1 MPRQK
6 KYGHA
11 EAVFGPSDPSSYMLG
26 LPKSRAKL
34 GNWGVVAVLAGTI
47 LALMVLV
54 LESYPF

>member
-11 EAVFGPSDPSSYMLG
+11 DAVFGSPDPSSYMLG
-26 LPKSRAKL
+26 LPKTRAKL

-54 LESYPF
+54 LESYQF